1 MPRRATKSAKLVR
14 PVLLLFLA
22 IAGAAAPSA
31 AQAID
36 EIPPESA
43 CHANGNPAVRARSPL
58 ALAAMEFGLRHST
71 TFEAL
76 WEGLQETDMIV
87 YVDSDLKPLGD
98 IWGHTSFI
106 SKTPQCRYVRVA
118 ITAHLNLSQAAALLG
133 HELQHVLEIAAHP
146 EVIDEASM
154 SAMYERYG
162 RHSRYENSYDSQE
175 AVDVGT
181 RVAAELMGGSVSV
194 KSSPADSE
202 R

>member
-1 MPRRATKSAKLVR
+1 MV
-14 PVLLLFLA
+14 
-22 IAGAAAPSA
+22 AAAVPSA
-31 AQAID
+31 AQTSD
-36 EIPPESA
+36 EIPETA
-43 CHANGNPAVRARSPL
+43 CHANGNPAVRVRSPL
-58 ALAAMEFGLRHST
+58 ALAAIEYGLRHSA
-71 TFEAL
+71 TFESL
-76 WEGLQETDMIV
+76 WEGLQETDIIV

-133 HELQHVLEIAAHP
+133 HELQHVIEIAAHP

-175 AVDVGT
+175 AVEVGT
-181 RVAAELMGGSVSV
+181 RVAAELMGGGVSV